1 MTGERVGILG
11 RLGLS
16 FALCALLFL
25 GACSPAGFQS
35 VDITGANYAQGF
47 NLVDTEGTARTIA
60 DFKGKVVVVFFGFAQ
75 CPDVCPTTLADMA
88 EVRKRLGRDGERVQV
103 VFITVDPARD
113 TPQVLSAYMRNF
125 DPSFVALTGTA
136 EQIEKT
142 AKDFKVYFA
151 KAPGKTATTYSID
164 HTAASYVFD
173 REGNVR
179 LFVRY
184 GQPVDAVVSDLKRL
198 L

>member
-1 MTGERVGILG
+1 VTGERVGILG
-11 RLGLS
+11 RLGFS

-47 NLVDTEGTARTIA
+47 NLVDTEGKARTIA

-75 CPDVCPTTLADMA
+75 CPDVCPTTLSDMA

>member
-1 MTGERVGILG
+1 MRDGAAT
-11 RLGLS
+11 RLWLV
-16 FALCALLFL
+16 FAVAASLVVA
-25 GACSPAGFQS
+25 ACSPAAFQS

-47 NLVDTEGTARTIA
+47 SLTDTEGKTRTLS

-88 EVRKRLGRDGERVQV
+88 EVRKRLGKDGERVQV

-113 TPQVLSAYMRNF
+113 TPQVLGAYMRNF

-142 AKDFKVYFA
+142 TKDFKVFFA
-151 KAPGKTATTYSID
+151 KVPGKTEGSYTID
-164 HTAASYVFD
+164 HTAGSFVFD
-173 REGNVR
+173 PQGRVR
-179 LFVRY
+179 LFIRH
-184 GQPVDAVVSDLKRL
+184 GGGAEAMASDLKL
-198 L
+198 LLGGA

>member
-1 MTGERVGILG
+1 MRLKTLG
-11 RLGLS
+11 RLGIAL
-16 FALCALLFL
+16 ALCASVLLA
-25 GACSPAGFQS
+25 ACSPAGFQS

-47 NLVDTEGTARTIA
+47 NLVDTEGKPRTLA

-125 DPSFVALTGTA
+125 DPSFVALTGSA

-142 AKDFKVYFA
+142 TKDFKVFFA
-151 KAPGKTATTYSID
+151 KVPGKTATTYSID

-173 REGNVR
+173 RDGNLR

-184 GQPVDAVVSDLKRL
+184 GQPVDAVTADIKRL

>member
-1 MTGERVGILG
+1 
-11 RLGLS
+11 
-16 FALCALLFL
+16 
-25 GACSPAGFQS
+25 
-35 VDITGANYAQGF
+35 
-47 NLVDTEGTARTIA
+47 
-60 DFKGKVVVVFFGFAQ
+60 
-75 CPDVCPTTLADMA
+75 
-88 EVRKRLGRDGERVQV
+88 

-125 DPSFVALTGTA
+125 DPSFVALTGSA

-142 AKDFKVYFA
+142 TKDFKVFFA
-151 KAPGKTATTYSID
+151 KVPGKAATTYSID

-173 REGNVR
+173 RDGNVR

-184 GQPVDAVVSDLKRL
+184 GQPVDALTADIKRL

>member
-1 MTGERVGILG
+1 MCDRTAT
-11 RLGLS
+11 RLWLVI
-16 FALCALLFL
+16 ALAASLVVA
-25 GACSPAGFQS
+25 ACSPAAFQS

-47 NLVDTEGTARTIA
+47 SLTDTEGKTRTLS

-75 CPDVCPTTLADMA
+75 CPDVCPATLADMA
-88 EVRKRLGRDGERVQV
+88 EVRKRLGKDGERVQV

-113 TPQVLSAYMRNF
+113 TPQVLGAYMRNF

-142 AKDFKVYFA
+142 TKDFKVFFA
-151 KAPGKTATTYSID
+151 KVPGKSANTYTVD

-173 REGNVR
+173 REGKVR

-184 GQPVDAVVSDLKRL
+184 GQPVDAVVADIKRL

>member
-1 MTGERVGILG
+1 MRRLRIDSLG
-11 RLGLS
+11 RI
-16 FALCALLFL
+16 ALAIVASLFL
-25 GACSPAGFQS
+25 GACSPPGFQS

-47 NLVDTEGTARTIA
+47 NLVDAEGKTRTLA

-88 EVRKRLGRDGERVQV
+88 EVRKRLGKDGERVQV

-113 TPQVLSAYMRNF
+113 TPQVLGAYMRNF
-125 DPSFVALTGTA
+125 DPSFVALTGSA

-142 AKDFKVYFA
+142 TKDFKVFFA
-151 KAPGKTATTYSID
+151 KVPGKTATTYSID

-173 REGNVR
+173 RDGNVR

-184 GQPVDAVVSDLKRL
+184 GQPVDAVVADIKRL

>member
-1 MTGERVGILG
+1 MRRLRIDSLG
-11 RLGLS
+11 RL
-16 FALCALLFL
+16 ALAIVASLFL
-25 GACSPAGFQS
+25 GACSPPGFQS

-47 NLVDTEGTARTIA
+47 SLVDAEGKTRTLA

-88 EVRKRLGRDGERVQV
+88 EVRKRLGKDGERVQV

-113 TPQVLSAYMRNF
+113 TPQVLGAYMRNF
-125 DPSFVALTGTA
+125 DPSFVALTGSA

-142 AKDFKVYFA
+142 TKDFKVFFA

-173 REGNVR
+173 RDGNVR

-184 GQPVDAVVSDLKRL
+184 GQPVDAVVADIKRL

>member
-1 MTGERVGILG
+1 MTGARVGLSR
-11 RLGLS
+11 RL
-16 FALCALLFL
+16 ALALALLASVVL
-25 GACSPAGFQS
+25 AACSPPAFQS
-35 VDITGANYAQGF
+35 VDITGANYAHGF
-47 NLVDTEGTARTIA
+47 NLVDTQGKTRTLA

-75 CPDVCPTTLADMA
+75 CPDVCPTTLSDMA
-88 EVRKRLGRDGERVQV
+88 EVRKRLGSDGERVQV

-113 TPQVLSAYMRNF
+113 TPQVLGAYMRNF
-125 DPSFVALTGTA
+125 DPTFVALTGSA

-142 AKDFKVYFA
+142 AKDFKVFFG
-151 KAPGKTATTYSID
+151 KTPGKTETTYSID

-184 GQPVDAVVSDLKRL
+184 GQPVDAVVSDIKRL

>member
-1 MTGERVGILG
+1 MRRLRIDSLG
-11 RLGLS
+11 RL
-16 FALCALLFL
+16 ALAIAASLFL
-25 GACSPAGFQS
+25 GACSPPAFQS

-47 NLVDTEGTARTIA
+47 NLVDAEGKTRTLA

-88 EVRKRLGRDGERVQV
+88 EVRKRLGKDGERVQV

-113 TPQVLSAYMRNF
+113 TPQVLGAYMRNF
-125 DPSFVALTGTA
+125 DPSFVALSGSA

-142 AKDFKVYFA
+142 TKDFKVFFA
-151 KAPGKTATTYSID
+151 KVPGKTATTYSID

-173 REGNVR
+173 RDGNVR

-184 GQPVDAVVSDLKRL
+184 GQPVDAIVADIKRL

>member
-1 MTGERVGILG
+1 MLRIDPFVARIA
-11 RLGLS
+11 LS
-16 FALCALLFL
+16 LVLSLFI
-25 GACSPAGFQS
+25 GACSPPGFQS

-47 NLVDTEGTARTIA
+47 SLVDTEGKPRTLA
-60 DFKGKVVVVFFGFAQ
+60 EFKGKVVVVFFGFAQ

-88 EVRKRLGRDGERVQV
+88 EVRKRLGKDAERVQV

-113 TPQVLSAYMRNF
+113 TPQVLGAYMRNF
-125 DPSFVALTGTA
+125 DPSFVALTGSA

-142 AKDFKVYFA
+142 TKDFKVFYA
-151 KAPGKTATTYSID
+151 KVPGKTATTYSVD

-184 GQPVDAVVSDLKRL
+184 GQSVDAVAADIKRL